1 MTLGAGALLVL
12 IIGGIIGWFAG
23 WIARTDDNR
32 RYEAAF
38 RRRVEH
44 AELEASQAWA
54 EVERL
59 ESRLAVPAAAAV
71 PAINIHVTAP
81 ALPSYRDLAGA
92 AAVALASERVA
103 AIEGGVV
110 DG

>member
-1 MTLGAGALLVL
+1 MTLGAGVILVL
-12 IIGGIIGWFAG
+12 VIGAMIGWFAG

-44 AELEASQAWA
+44 AELEARTAWA

-59 ESRLAVPAAAAV
+59 ETQLAVPAAVAG
-71 PAINIHVTAP
+71 PEIHVHVAAP
-81 ALPSYRDLAGA
+81 ALPSYRDLVGA
-92 AAVALASERVA
+92 AAVSLASERVA